1 MMEAV
6 FESWPMVRDRARNG
20 DHVVGGTSSGKAGGE
35 ERITSRPLH
44 HT

>member
-1 MMEAV
+1 MKEAV
-6 FESWPMVRDRARNG
+6 FDSWPMVRDRARNG
-20 DHVVGGTSSGKAGGE
+20 DHIVGKSSGKAGGE